1 MELPAAAVTASFPVV
16 FFDGEREVDIGTVA
30 VHPALGFKKFQA
42 VISQK
47 IGIAPHQIS
56 TFLVR
61 RKKARA
67 SPEVRRKV
75 PIDESSD
82 FAAIARERDCFV
94 LAVLR
99 RSRRE
104 RRGRSRRGHR
114 HDAAAAG
121 GGEADAGLKKAVSIA
136 SAAVPE
142 KMILRRN
149 PAGSRFVDPALAG
162 LIPDAF
168 GLGPCDWDYE
178 SQLRNLQ
185 RQRENYLLSTAAY
198 CPYAAAGG
206 GYAWEAAKMSA
217 AAAKMSAATA
227 GAAMARPAVCEECDG
242 ARLEGRPPGFHWCV
256 YDAVTVG
263 FRSPVGP
270 IQRPPKKHSTA

>member
-1 MELPAAAVTASFPVV
+1 MAELPAAASFPVV
-16 FFDGEREVDIGTVA
+16 FFDGEREADIGTVA

-56 TFLVR
+56 ISLVR

-104 RRGRSRRGHR
+104 RRGRSRRSQR
-114 HDAAAAG
+114 HEAAAAASVE
-121 GGEADAGLKKAVSIA
+121 EADAGHKKAVSTMP
-136 SAAVPE
+136 V
-142 KMILRRN
+142 KTILRRN
-149 PAGSRFVDPALAG
+149 PAGSGGGVDPAIAG
-162 LIPDAF
+162 LISEAV
-168 GLGPCDWDYE
+168 GLGMWSYE

-185 RQRENYLLSTAAY
+185 QQRERYLLSTAAY
-198 CPYAAAGG
+198 YPYAMAEGAFT
-206 GYAWEAAKMSA
+206 WDA
-217 AAAKMSAATA
+217 AARSAAATA
-227 GAAMARPAVCEECDG
+227 GAPSPERPAVCEECE
-242 ARLEGRPPGFHWCV
+242 AAKEEGRPPGFHWCV

-263 FRSPVGP
+263 FRSSVGP
-270 IQRPPKKHSTA
+270 IQRPPKKHVEASA

>member
-1 MELPAAAVTASFPVV
+1 MMELPVAAAASFPVV
-16 FFDGEREVDIGTVA
+16 FFDGEREVEIGTVA
-30 VHPALGFKKFQA
+30 VHPVLGFKKFQA

-67 SPEVRRKV
+67 SPDVRRKV

-82 FAAIARERDCFV
+82 FAAISRERDCFV

-114 HDAAAAG
+114 HDAAVSG
-121 GGEADAGLKKAVSIA
+121 GGEADAGQKKAVSVA
-136 SAAVPE
+136 APAVPE
-142 KMILRRN
+142 KTILRRN
-149 PAGSRFVDPALAG
+149 PAGSRFVDPALAA
-162 LIPDAF
+162 LMPDVIA
-168 GLGPCDWDYE
+168 LGPCDWDYE
-178 SQLRNLQ
+178 SQLRDLQ
-185 RQRENYLLSTAAY
+185 RQREKYLLSRAAY
-198 CPYAAAGG
+198 YPYAAAESR
-206 GYAWEAAKMSA
+206 YAWDAAKMSA
-217 AAAKMSAATA
+217 TTE
-227 GAAMARPAVCEECDG
+227 GAAMARPGVCEECEE
-242 ARLEGRPPGFHWCV
+242 AKEEGRPPGFHWCV
-256 YDAVTVG
+256 NDAVTVG

-270 IQRPPKKHSTA
+270 IQRPRKKHSSASMTIDG

>member
-1 MELPAAAVTASFPVV
+1 MMELPAAATAASSFPVV

-30 VHPALGFKKFQA
+30 VHPALSFKKFQA

-56 TFLVR
+56 FSLVR

-104 RRGRSRRGHR
+104 RRGRSRRGQR
-114 HDAAAAG
+114 QDAAA
-121 GGEADAGLKKAVSIA
+121 GEAVAGQRKAVTTST
-136 SAAVPE
+136 VPE
-142 KMILRRN
+142 KTILRRN
-149 PAGSRFVDPALAG
+149 PAGSGAGVDPAIAALM
-162 LIPDAF
+162 PETV
-168 GLGPCDWDYE
+168 GLGLWDYE
-178 SQLRNLQ
+178 SQLRDLQ
-185 RQRENYLLSTAAY
+185 RQRERYLLSTAAY
-198 CPYAAAGG
+198 YPYAAAEGAF
-206 GYAWEAAKMSA
+206 AWDA
-217 AAAKMSAATA
+217 AARRAAA
-227 GAAMARPAVCEECDG
+227 PERPAVCEECER
-242 ARLEGRPPGFHWCV
+242 AKEEGRPPGFHWCV
-256 YDAVTVG
+256 CDAVTVG

-270 IQRPPKKHSTA
+270 IQRPPKKHVEASA